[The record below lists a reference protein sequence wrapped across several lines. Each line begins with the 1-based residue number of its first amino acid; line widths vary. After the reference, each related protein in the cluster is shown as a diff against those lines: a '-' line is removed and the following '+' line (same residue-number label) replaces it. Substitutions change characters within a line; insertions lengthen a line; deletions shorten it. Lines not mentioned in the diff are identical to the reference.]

1 MRLLLIR
8 HAEVTYN
15 DREGPSADIT
25 LSQRGYFQAKQ
36 LATYLLKSR
45 ELDGIDEFFCSPL
58 VRTRETAQQISEIA
72 RVPKFKIIDSL
83 TGIGAPSTEN
93 LSEGLDRVHR
103 TLEQFA
109 RVHDSKSKIL
119 VTHAGFIVGT
129 ILKLFKIP
137 IGIDRAR
144 LEPDFASITEWS
156 LVNDQW
162 TLVRYNVKLVNAW
175 INHISKTLR

>member
-1 MRLLLIR
+1 M
-8 HAEVTYN
+8 
-15 DREGPSADIT
+15 
-25 LSQRGYFQAKQ
+25 
-36 LATYLLKSR
+36 
-45 ELDGIDEFFCSPL
+45 
-58 VRTRETAQQISEIA
+58 
-72 RVPKFKIIDSL
+72 
-83 TGIGAPSTEN
+83 
-93 LSEGLDRVHR
+93 HR